1 MDSVCIED
9 LRLDALIGVYPW
21 EREIRQPL
29 LLSCVLGCR
38 DRLAAD
44 ALAGGIDYAQVA
56 AALRT
61 HVAERADGL
70 LETLAESCCAMLA
83 ARFAP
88 ISIDLRIDKPMA
100 ALALGCARVGVR
112 VQRQYA

>member
-9 LRLDALIGVYPW
+9 LRVDALIGVYAW

-38 DRLAAD
+38 QRTVAD
-44 ALAGGIDYAQVA
+44 DLTGGIDYAQVA
-56 AALRT
+56 AALRE
-61 HVAERADGL
+61 HVAARADGL

-88 ISIDLRIDKPMA
+88 ASIDLAIDKPMA
-100 ALALGCARVGVR
+100 ASALGCARVGVR
-112 VQRQYA
+112 VQRDYA